1 MLRKIFTLLLLAGS
15 ATLFGCAH
23 PLAIAPDLN
32 SLAGSSTQ
40 KVDRGVGLFIS
51 ESNRKL
57 EVTTPGG
64 GGDKV
69 SYLPYRD
76 LETGLFVALS
86 ESFTRVSRITGPADP
101 KVAGDMLS
109 FVVTPRLQTTSFSD
123 SVLTWPPTL
132 FTIELTCDVADAQGK
147 PVAQIR
153 TVGDGRATFDEFK
166 SNTSLA
172 ANRAA
177 DDLLKKFVKALS
189 EAVQLR

>member
-1 MLRKIFTLLLLAGS
+1 MLRRLFTLLLLAAS

-23 PLAIAPDLN
+23 PLAIAPN
-32 SLAGSSTQ
+32 VGSLVGSGTT
-40 KVDRGVGLFIS
+40 KVDKGVGLYIS
-51 ESNRKL
+51 DSNRKL

-69 SYLPYRD
+69 TYLPYRD

-86 ESFTRVSRITGPADP
+86 ESFTRVSRVTGPADP
-101 KVAGDMLS
+101 KVAGDRLS

-123 SVLTWPPTL
+123 SAFTWPPTL
-132 FTIELTCDVADAQGK
+132 FTIELTCDIADAQGK
-147 PVAQIR
+147 PVTQIR

-166 SNTSLA
+166 ANTSLA

-177 DDLLKKFVKALS
+177 DDLLKKLVKALS

>member
-1 MLRKIFTLLLLAGS
+1 MLRRLFTLLLLAAS

-23 PLAIAPDLN
+23 PLAIAPNLG
-32 SLAGSSTQ
+32 SLTGSGTN
-40 KVDRGVGLFIS
+40 KVDKGVGLYIS
-51 ESNRKL
+51 DSNRKL

-64 GGDKV
+64 GGDKLT
-69 SYLPYRD
+69 YLPYRD
-76 LETGLFVALS
+76 LETGIFVALS
-86 ESFTRVSRITGPADP
+86 ESFTRVSRITGPTDP
-101 KVAGDMLS
+101 KMAGDMLS
-109 FVVTPRLQTTSFSD
+109 LVVTPRLQTTSFSD

-166 SNTSLA
+166 ANTSLA

-177 DDLLKKFVKALS
+177 DDLLKKLVKALS